1 MYNKRKSFK
10 KNQSD
15 YNFLHV
21 FAGLLIGFFLGSGI
35 VYLNFNRQND
45 SLFEYVANF
54 FSNENDRKKEPE
66 SRKKDISFN
75 SPKTKKNNIQKK
87 RNNDNI
93 NQYKEETGERAGL
106 VKDKLIGV
114 KTIVLNIDETVNQSN
129 TTKELD
135 SILGNVKSR
144 RQNIENRFILEFWES
159 PIDFQAYKMS
169 KNKIILY
176 GIDFNNNTSF
186 EVYNNN
192 IYLKYFDD
200 YYALHETN
208 VLEQLTPVS
217 DFLLINQIENK

>member
-10 KNQSD
+10 KTQSD